1 MKISRF
7 EDIEA
12 WKKARV
18 LMNRVYA
25 VVKTAPYA
33 QDKDLQRQMRRTS
46 VSAMSN
52 IAEGFDG
59 GSDAEFRR
67 FLRMAKRSATE
78 LQSHLYVALDQRYL
92 AEKGFQEL
100 YDLTAEVQRLI
111 GGFIRYLR
119 GPKDPKDGR
128 PGSGPSPR
136 S

>member
-1 MKISRF
+1 MKITRF

-12 WKKARV
+12 WKKARI
-18 LMNRVYA
+18 LMNRVYDLA
-25 VVKTAPYA
+25 GPGLAT
-33 QDKDLQRQMRRTS
+33 DRDLQRQMRRAAAS
-46 VSAMSN
+46 VMSN

-78 LQSHLYVALDQRYL
+78 LQSHFYIASDRKFL
-92 AEKGFQEL
+92 AQKDFQEL
-100 YDLTAEVQRLI
+100 YDLAAEVQRVI

-119 GPKDPKDGR
+119 N
-128 PGSGPSPR
+128 SPR